1 MATEK
6 VRDFGQGR
14 EPIPQKIFLNKF
26 NKDTTSIKQSLSD
39 LRKNQIKMS
48 IIEKE
53 LFNMGVD
60 GKNMRSNVRF
70 LVSPFLPFRD
80 HLKSYNFL
88 KSDLRSNRKYN
99 TSQKTNILNK
109 VEDIF
114 NLKREIKGL
123 QNYLRGGR
131 II

>member
-26 NKDTTSIKQSLSD
+26 NKDTSSIKQSLND
-39 LRKNQIKMS
+39 LRKNQIKMG

-60 GKNMRSNVRF
+60 GKNMRTNVRF

-80 HLKSYNFL
+80 HPKTYNFL
-88 KSDLRSNRKYN
+88 KSDLRTNRKYN
-99 TSQKTNILNK
+99 SSQKTNILNK
-109 VEDIF
+109 VEEIF

-123 QNYLRGGR
+123 QNYLRGDR
-131 II
+131 IS